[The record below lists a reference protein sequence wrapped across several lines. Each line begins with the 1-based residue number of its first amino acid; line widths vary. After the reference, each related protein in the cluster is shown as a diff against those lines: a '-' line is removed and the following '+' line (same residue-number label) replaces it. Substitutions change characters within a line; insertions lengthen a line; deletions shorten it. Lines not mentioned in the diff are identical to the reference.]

1 MGKIDSARL
10 LGAQAVALN
19 AGDLIR
25 SEALAIKAGT
35 TVKELIDRLFA

>member
-1 MGKIDSARL
+1 MGKINSAPL

-19 AGDLIR
+19 AGDLIWC
-25 SEALAIKAGT
+25 EALAIKAGT